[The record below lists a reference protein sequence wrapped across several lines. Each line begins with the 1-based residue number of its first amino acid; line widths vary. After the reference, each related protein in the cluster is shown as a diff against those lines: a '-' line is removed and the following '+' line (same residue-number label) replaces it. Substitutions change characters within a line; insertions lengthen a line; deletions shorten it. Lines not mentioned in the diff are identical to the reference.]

1 MDITRTR
8 QLLDKIPSRTLYE
21 FRNFEIE
28 SQGGWHRQ
36 VRYVLGQK
44 DQLADQIEILLAQI
58 DLENLTLGKIK
69 DKEEAAIRQRMVTAE
84 INGLKRQ
91 LNDLTQRMAQVDAWL
106 DTYDDSEFNDAIT
119 GIEQAEGDSWSETVG
134 RAIGVEVLADKQAS
148 KASLQQASMLP
159 LADYKKSVLI
169 TNQFATFLKKTAEQV
184 ENSANPNR
192 PASMPTQAPVV
203 TADAVA
209 EMAKIRDT
217 VAEVDTLED
226 RDAKEKKKKKKK

>member
-44 DQLADQIEILLAQI
+44 EQLADQIEILLAQI

-184 ENSANPNR
+184 ENSANPR
-192 PASMPTQAPVV
+192 STPLKTGMPRKRRRKRRSNPWQA
-203 TADAVA
+203 
-209 EMAKIRDT
+209 
-217 VAEVDTLED
+217 
-226 RDAKEKKKKKKK
+226 

>member
-8 QLLDKIPSRTLYE
+8 QLLDKLPRRTEYE

-44 DQLADQIEILLAQI
+44 EQLADQIEILLAQI

>member
-44 DQLADQIEILLAQI
+44 EQLADQIEILLAQI

-159 LADYKKSVLI
+159 LADYKKSVII

-226 RDAKEKKKKKKK
+226 RDAKEKKKTKKK

>member
-8 QLLDKIPSRTLYE
+8 QLLDKIPSRTEYE

-44 DQLADQIEILLAQI
+44 EQLADQIEILLAQI

>member
-44 DQLADQIEILLAQI
+44 EQLADQIEILLAQI

>member
-1 MDITRTR
+1 MDILKTRE
-8 QLLDKIPSRTLYE
+8 LLDKIPSRTEYE

-28 SQGGWHRQ
+28 AQGGWHRQ

-44 DQLADQIEILLAQI
+44 EQLADQMEILLAQI

-106 DTYDDSEFNDAIT
+106 DTYDDSEFNDVIT
-119 GIEQAEGDSWSETVG
+119 GIEQAEGDSWSESIG
-134 RAIGVEVLADKQAS
+134 REIGVEVLADKQAS
-148 KASLQQASMLP
+148 KASLLRASMLP

-217 VAEVDTLED
+217 VAEVNTLED